1 MNVTANSSSDPSEER
16 ERVLELMYSCRGTS
30 RMLRLSVK
38 EGILNMFKISFKKYD
53 SAKHRL
59 E

>member
-1 MNVTANSSSDPSEER
+1 MANSSSDPSEER

-38 EGILNMFKISFKKYD
+38 EGILNMFKISFEKHD